1 MTDFWQ
7 GQRPWF
13 APENLGRRERE
24 GDEHEP
30 PAESASRPE
39 RRRREP
45 ADELMQ
51 RAIQRAYDR

>member
-13 APENLGRRERE
+13 APENLDRREHRE
-24 GDEHEP
+24 NEHES
-30 PAESASRPE
+30 PADSASQPE
-39 RRRREP
+39 RPRREP